1 MPTVLLELMGV
12 KATIVV
18 AIALEC
24 LRLETDWICQVST
37 PVDTPEK
44 LSLRRGGLRP
54 SPSCKTDRRLE
65 CSAFGPLNLLGLQ

>member
-37 PVDTPEK
+37 PVDTPE
-44 LSLRRGGLRP
+44 
-54 SPSCKTDRRLE
+54 
-65 CSAFGPLNLLGLQ
+65 